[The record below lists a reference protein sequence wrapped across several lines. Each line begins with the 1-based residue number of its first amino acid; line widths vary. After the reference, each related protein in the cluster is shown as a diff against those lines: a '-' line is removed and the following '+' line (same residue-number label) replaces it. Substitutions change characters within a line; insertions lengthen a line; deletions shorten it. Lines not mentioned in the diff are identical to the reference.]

1 MIRYATCGAAAPEF
15 AISYSPGV
23 ADPVLVHADAAL
35 VERLRRADEEAFREL
50 VRLYDPGLRRMARI
64 YVAEA
69 VADDV
74 VQDTW
79 VTVIRSLDRF
89 EGRSTLK
96 TWVFGIL
103 VNVARRRAAREG
115 RTVPFSATGIGA
127 DPWEGT
133 VALAGLHHPEL
144 GEGYWPAAPTWA
156 RDPED
161 AAVAAE
167 ARKVVVKALTKMSPA
182 RREVMTLRDL
192 EGWSGSEVSEVLGIS
207 EVNQRTLL
215 HRARVA
221 VRRALEE
228 YFDA

>member
-1 MIRYATCGAAAPEF
+1 M
-15 AISYSPGV
+15 
-23 ADPVLVHADAAL
+23 LVRADAAL
-35 VERLRRADEEAFREL
+35 VERLLRADEEAFREL
-50 VRLYDPGLRRMARI
+50 VRLYDPGLRRMARM
-64 YVAEA
+64 YVTEA

-79 VTVIRSLDRF
+79 VTVIRGLERF
-89 EGRSTLK
+89 EGRSSLK

-115 RTVPFSATGIGA
+115 RTVPFSATGSGA

-133 VALAGLHHPEL
+133 VSLARLHHPEL

-156 RDPED
+156 RDPAD

-167 ARKVVVKALTKMSPA
+167 ARKVVMKALTTMGPA
-182 RREVMTLRDL
+182 KREVMTLRDL
-192 EGWSGSEVSEVLGIS
+192 EGWSGPEVSEVLGIS
-207 EVNQRTLL
+207 DVNQRTLL

-228 YFDA
+228 YFDG